1 MNMLIIIKNKQTNK
15 SPFYWRVWI
24 FWKRNLLK
32 SLCNMKLFWYTVLVE
47 VDKTFSEMENLF
59 FTAFASSETFL
70 KLTILWV
77 RVKENE
83 GRNNACNSS
92 ELCRWNKYNKDRM
105 S

>member
-1 MNMLIIIKNKQTNK
+1 M
-15 SPFYWRVWI
+15 
-24 FWKRNLLK
+24 K

-47 VDKTFSEMENLF
+47 ADKAFSEMENLF
-59 FTAFASSETFL
+59 FIAFASSETLL

-92 ELCRWNKYNKDRM
+92 EHCRWNKYNKDRNKYNKDWM
-105 S
+105 T